1 MATVSTTVVEAWDKR
16 WTTAEGRADWLD
28 PDPEVMALL
37 PELMGRGARTALD
50 LGCGVGRH
58 ALFLA
63 ERGLAVQATM
73 AAPLVSR
80 LRARQ
85 RKPAV
90 SHWIYDRE
98 RPTRCRSM
106 TEASTSCCRGM

>member
-16 WTTAEGRADWLD
+16 WTTAAGRADWLN

-50 LGCGVGRH
+50 LGC
-58 ALFLA
+58 
-63 ERGLAVQATM
+63 M

-106 TEASTSCCRGM
+106 TAASTSCCRGM